1 MQGGRRLTLGG
12 VRYLV
17 DGMNVIG
24 TRPDGWWKDRD
35 AAMRKLVDALERW
48 VARYGDDIT
57 VVFERKPNP
66 PLKSTLIEVAHAPRP
81 GPNSADNEIIRLVQ
95 ADKDPS
101 SIRVVTSD
109 NLLAHRVFNLGANVE
124 PAAPFRERID

>member
-1 MQGGRRLTLGG
+1 MS
-12 VRYLV
+12 RYIV

-35 AAMRKLVDALERW
+35 AAMARLVDLLERW
-48 VARYGDDIT
+48 AARYGDDIT
-57 VVFERKPNP
+57 VVFERKPRP
-66 PLKSTLIEVAHAPRP
+66 PLRSTVIEVAHAPRP
-81 GPNSADNEIIRLVQ
+81 GPNSADNEIIRIVKE
-95 ADKDPS
+95 DKDPS

-124 PAAPFRERID
+124 PSASFRNRLD